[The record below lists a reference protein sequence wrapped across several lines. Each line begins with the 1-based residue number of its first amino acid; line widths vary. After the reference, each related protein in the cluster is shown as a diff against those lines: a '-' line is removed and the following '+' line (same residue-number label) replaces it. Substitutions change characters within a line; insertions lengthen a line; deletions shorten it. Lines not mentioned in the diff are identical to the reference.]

1 MWLSFMHRVGIHN
14 GTFTE
19 KRTEKGIDLV
29 RDEIVEYKLKQL
41 SLEEQLKI
49 KGQIENMM
57 G

>member
-19 KRTEKGIDLV
+19 KHTEKGIDLV